1 MGTALEAIR
10 NIAFV
15 GHPSAG
21 KTTLVD
27 ALAYEMKVVDKR
39 PSVAEKRSLCDTEP
53 EEQEKGHTLQMAMVQ
68 VVQDGVEYTLID
80 TPGYPDFMADAQS
93 SMVAA
98 DLVVGGVSAVSG
110 VTHNLKRKLEM
121 AHSLGRARAIVIT
134 HLDVENADFE
144 GLVRDLR
151 QRIGEV
157 CVPVVVPDKSGRGF
171 ASVHTIF
178 SDEGSA
184 WRA

>member
-1 MGTALEAIR
+1 MACKGVGPRTDTGPAGYHARTSHASCLARAPGAWSGRAPPTRSEIPMGTAIEAIR

-53 EEQEKGHTLQMAMVQ
+53 EEQEKGHTLQMSLVQ
-68 VVQDGVEYTLID
+68 VRQEGVEYTFID

-93 SMVAA
+93 SMVAS
-98 DLVVGGVSAVSG
+98 DLV
-110 VTHNLKRKLEM
+110 
-121 AHSLGRARAIVIT
+121 I
-134 HLDVENADFE
+134 
-144 GLVRDLR
+144 
-151 QRIGEV
+151 
-157 CVPVVVPDKSGRGF
+157 
-171 ASVHTIF
+171 
-178 SDEGSA
+178 
-184 WRA
+184 